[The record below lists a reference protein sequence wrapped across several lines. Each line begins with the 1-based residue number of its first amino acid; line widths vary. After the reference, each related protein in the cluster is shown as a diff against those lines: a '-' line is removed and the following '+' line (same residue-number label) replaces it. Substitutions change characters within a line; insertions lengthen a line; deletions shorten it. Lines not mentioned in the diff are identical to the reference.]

1 MLPPV
6 IGIQLLCRGK
16 LITLEN
22 EKQVWISFKYER
34 LPNLCYWCGRL
45 THDDKDYKTWID
57 SEGTLKLEDRQFGLR
72 LRSPAFVLA
81 RKMGMIVSGY
91 YTSRKKSES
100 TTPPSPMDAEVNVN
114 SDQPLM
120 TLKERNR
127 MLVRAKPTVIELANH
142 SLLI

>member
-57 SEGTLKLEDRQFGLR
+57 SEGTLKLEDRQFGPGL
-72 LRSPAFVLA
+72 
-81 RKMGMIVSGY
+81 
-91 YTSRKKSES
+91 
-100 TTPPSPMDAEVNVN
+100 
-114 SDQPLM
+114 
-120 TLKERNR
+120 
-127 MLVRAKPTVIELANH
+127 
-142 SLLI
+142 